1 MTENAVLVIPEGYA
15 QWLLEIKTRIASA
28 RQRAALSVN
37 QAQIHLYLQIGQE
50 ILQRQTQQG
59 WGAKVIDR
67 LAKDLQDGF
76 PETRGFSS
84 SNLKYMRVFAEN
96 CPNGLI
102 GQQAADQLPW
112 FHIVLIMTKLSSP
125 DLREW

>member
-1 MTENAVLVIPEGYA
+1 MTEKIVLAIPEGYS
-15 QWLLEIKTRIASA
+15 QWLFELKSRIASA

-59 WGAKVIDR
+59 WGAKVIDH

-76 PETRGFSS
+76 PETKGFQ
-84 SNLKYMRVFAEN
+84 VA
-96 CPNGLI
+96 I
-102 GQQAADQLPW
+102 
-112 FHIVLIMTKLSSP
+112 
-125 DLREW
+125 